1 MSYPLDTDVNELYHP
16 SKSNS
21 ERYKNAT
28 KSLYQKLKN
37 KKLLKAFHE
46 QFTKLITEGHM
57 EMLSPEQAE
66 VVFRLSQRFELDR
79 IPQEHLLQV

>member
-1 MSYPLDTDVNELYHP
+1 MGLIDNPNDSSKKVIKVSYPLDADVNELYHP

-37 KKLLKAFHE
+37 KKLLHRV
-46 QFTKLITEGHM
+46 HY
-57 EMLSPEQAE
+57 
-66 VVFRLSQRFELDR
+66 
-79 IPQEHLLQV
+79 